1 MRVKNLVFIFP
12 FFFAGSLICSCSHAE
27 NYSTDCSDDVEV
39 ATTHVDII
47 PVEDAIERL
56 NQFLSEVDLTK
67 TKSGNERTISSI
79 ETHFSDFVL
88 TKSGEQMPDAYLI
101 NFNNDDGFAILGANT
116 SITPIIAAV
125 ETGNTS
131 WNKVLIPVNKM
142 PVDGTD
148 TDNDEEE
155 EEDLSYMEALGP
167 GLESDQ
173 ILSLCVSSALYTKSG
188 EERSG
193 ASSGS
198 GTSATPSKI
207 EVLPLLTKDL
217 FFDQNVTYCHKSY
230 NRIVT
235 NGCASTAL
243 SMILA
248 YKKYPQLTVDHELL
262 DYSQCGNRDGLG
274 IHYEFYDDEF
284 YLNLNDY
291 FKNSDFFPTMLST
304 DDMQKLLL
312 AVDNKVI
319 KKHGIPTI
327 HGFSLYFRTR
337 FKLTSSVFYCIY
349 NIVKSW
355 DGTGATPDAVKNGM
369 KKLGFISISKE
380 SRTHLTDSH
389 IKTITEMLNKK
400 NPVLICGWS
409 LFELSKSHY
418 WIIDGIRS
426 DPTET
431 LIHCVW
437 GHGNANIGWYA
448 SDCISSDI
456 TPVTT
461 KSSGNNKWQNFVVFS
476 YDIDTITPSLHI
488 NDFYDKHR
496 VYYN

>member
-1 MRVKNLVFIFP
+1 MRV
-12 FFFAGSLICSCSHAE
+12 
-27 NYSTDCSDDVEV
+27 
-39 ATTHVDII
+39 
-47 PVEDAIERL
+47 
-56 NQFLSEVDLTK
+56 TK

-198 GTSATPSKI
+198 GT
-207 EVLPLLTKDL
+207 
-217 FFDQNVTYCHKSY
+217 
-230 NRIVT
+230 
-235 NGCASTAL
+235 
-243 SMILA
+243 
-248 YKKYPQLTVDHELL
+248 
-262 DYSQCGNRDGLG
+262 
-274 IHYEFYDDEF
+274 
-284 YLNLNDY
+284 
-291 FKNSDFFPTMLST
+291 
-304 DDMQKLLL
+304 
-312 AVDNKVI
+312 
-319 KKHGIPTI
+319 
-327 HGFSLYFRTR
+327 
-337 FKLTSSVFYCIY
+337 
-349 NIVKSW
+349 
-355 DGTGATPDAVKNGM
+355 GATPDAVKNGM
-369 KKLGFISISKE
+369 KKLGFINISKE

-418 WIIDGIRS
+418 
-426 DPTET
+426 
-431 LIHCVW
+431 
-437 GHGNANIGWYA
+437 
-448 SDCISSDI
+448 
-456 TPVTT
+456 
-461 KSSGNNKWQNFVVFS
+461 
-476 YDIDTITPSLHI
+476 
-488 NDFYDKHR
+488 
-496 VYYN
+496 